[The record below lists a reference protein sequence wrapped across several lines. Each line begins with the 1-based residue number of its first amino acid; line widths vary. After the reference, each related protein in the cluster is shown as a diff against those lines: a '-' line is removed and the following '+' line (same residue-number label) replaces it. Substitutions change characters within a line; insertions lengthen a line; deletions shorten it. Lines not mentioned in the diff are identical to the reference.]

1 MKINEEERLRRWR
14 LILGQDANQAC
25 MNLQGDDLQMDRVLE
40 ALYNSDRSAGLGSS
54 SPNVNRWLGDIR
66 KYFPKSTVRVMQKDA
81 LDRLGLQQ
89 LLMEPELLET
99 VEADVHLVANLLS
112 LSRVIPAKTKDT
124 ARQVVRKVVDEVE
137 RRLANPLIQAVR
149 GSLNKATRTNRPRP
163 NEIDWHR
170 TIRKNLKNYLPDRRT
185 IIVERL
191 VGWGRKRSS
200 LRDVVLCVDQSGS
213 MATSVVYSGIF
224 GAVLASIRAVRTRMI
239 VFDTSVVDLT
249 DNLKDPVDLLFGTQL
264 GGGTDINRALAY
276 CQQVIVRPAQTIL
289 VLITDLY
296 EGGNAEEMVKRVANL
311 VSAGANVICLLALND
326 DGAPCYDERNAARL
340 AGLGVPAF
348 ACTPDQFPELMAAAI
363 QRQDIGLWAARKG
376 IVTTRPS

>member
-124 ARQVVRKVVDEVE
+124 ARQVVRKVVDEELGVKLGKPKSKPGDE
-137 RRLANPLIQAVR
+137 GIELGLYLY
-149 GSLNKATRTNRPRP
+149 SLC
-163 NEIDWHR
+163 
-170 TIRKNLKNYLPDRRT
+170 
-185 IIVERL
+185 
-191 VGWGRKRSS
+191 GRMSEAREA
-200 LRDVVLCVDQSGS
+200 LRDIPADAWQLLSEDWPQS
-213 MATSVVYSGIF
+213 
-224 GAVLASIRAVRTRMI
+224 
-239 VFDTSVVDLT
+239 
-249 DNLKDPVDLLFGTQL
+249 
-264 GGGTDINRALAY
+264 
-276 CQQVIVRPAQTIL
+276 
-289 VLITDLY
+289 
-296 EGGNAEEMVKRVANL
+296 
-311 VSAGANVICLLALND
+311 
-326 DGAPCYDERNAARL
+326 
-340 AGLGVPAF
+340 
-348 ACTPDQFPELMAAAI
+348 I
-363 QRQDIGLWAARKG
+363 QRVLSECEALIKLLGPYRGPTGKSL
-376 IVTTRPS
+376 